1 MTKKGKLTLGL
12 LASIL
17 IIPAVVGDSE
27 STKGEAALSQN
38 PALPTGNLKAKSGE
52 LEGIEAVSVEEED
65 EEDKEAIPA
74 TDLTKGST
82 AGATFSEDQL
92 KEIKAVISQSLKNN
106 PEMIVEALQKFT
118 ERQQQEQ
125 HKKMQ
130 DGLAKNKDRI
140 ADPASGILL
149 GKPDAET
156 KLVVFMDPN
165 CPHCRTFEEALH
177 KVRGDHPN
185 VAILLKYWPILG
197 EDSKEVARGILALKD
212 AGKNEEL
219 SKLVTTTKGP
229 LTYDTLRTWV
239 TKQKINPS
247 KFDQDAKSSA
257 ISESLDKTD
266 ALAKELGLQG
276 TPTSLLVSKDEVR
289 LIMPTDEKSLDSILR
304 GGVKVSAAAA

>member
-1 MTKKGKLTLGL
+1 MTKKGKLALGL
-12 LASIL
+12 LVSIVV
-17 IIPAVVGDSE
+17 IPAVVGDSE
-27 STKGEAALSQN
+27 SMKGEAAAVSTENSTL
-38 PALPTGNLKAKSGE
+38 LTGNKGGE
-52 LEGIEAVSVEEED
+52 AEGIETVNVEEED
-65 EEDKEAIPA
+65 EEDREAVPA
-74 TDLTKGST
+74 TDLSKGST

-125 HKKMQ
+125 HQKMQ
-130 DGLAKNKDRI
+130 DGFIKNKDRI

-177 KVRGDHPN
+177 KVRGEHPN

-212 AGKNEEL
+212 TGKNEEL

-239 TKQKINPS
+239 AKQKINPS

-257 ISESLDKTD
+257 IGESLDKTD

-276 TPTSLLVSKDEVR
+276 TPTSLLISKDGVR
-289 LIMPTDEKSLDSILR
+289 LVMPTDEKSLDSILR